1 MTRIFVDT
9 GAWYALVDAR
19 DPHHDPVVESMR
31 EYRGHLITSNFVF
44 DETLTLARYRLGWQ
58 VAHRLGE
65 RLRDLRLT
73 RLERV
78 SPKDEEAAWSIFSR
92 YRDKSF
98 SFTDCTSIALV
109 RRMELPRCLTL
120 DADFRTFGLHC
131 IPEPA

>member
-9 GAWYALVDAR
+9 GAWYALVDAK
-19 DPHHDPVVESMR
+19 DPHHDRVVESMR
-31 EYRGHLITSNFVF
+31 EYRGRLITSNFVF
-44 DETLTLARYRLGWQ
+44 DETLTLARYRLGWW

-65 RLRDLRLT
+65 RLRDRRLT

-78 SPKDEEAAWSIFSR
+78 STKDEEAAWSIFSR

-98 SFTDCTSIALV
+98 SFTDCTSFALI
-109 RRMELPRCLTL
+109 RRMELPLCLTL

-131 IPEPA
+131 IPEHA

>member
-19 DPHHDPVVESMR
+19 DPHHDLVVESMR
-31 EYRGHLITSNFVF
+31 EYRGHLITSNFIF
-44 DETLTLARYRLGWQ
+44 AETLTLARYRLGWQ

-78 SPKDEEAAWSIFSR
+78 SPKDEEAAWSIFSG

-98 SFTDCTSIALV
+98 SFTDCTSFALV